1 MQFLTNTKFWQKNQF
16 ILREFVHFRKS
27 ASLAF
32 FFTCVSAL
40 LEGVGVGFILSF
52 LQNLTDPSAEPVRT
66 GMAWFDTVVMDVD
79 GSLNSR
85 VYRISALIFVTSV
98 LRLGA
103 LYVGR
108 IHIAQTQMGL
118 IDSLRRQMFE
128 QLQSVGL
135 IYFATARSGDLTYR
149 VTTELEK
156 IKQAFNNVAVL
167 IIKTITLVVYAF
179 SLVLIS
185 WQLTIISIFVFT
197 LLSSGVSN
205 YIRRVREMS
214 FAESVAGK
222 KFTSVAL
229 EFINGIRTVNSYS
242 TQDYERERFYR
253 TSSEVKEA
261 AINLALYRDAVP
273 VITESSVTLIIV
285 GMIVISFAYLIP
297 NGQIQVASLL
307 TFLFVLFRLLPTLRQ
322 VSKSQAVISEFE
334 GPINSISELLSK
346 DNKPY
351 LRDGKLVFKGL
362 KQGMQFVNLSFGYN
376 PDEPVLKNISFE
388 IEAGKTTAL
397 VGSSGSGK
405 STLIDLIPRFYD
417 PQYGGIFIDGVA
429 INQLNLASLRSRIA
443 IVSQDSFIF
452 NASIRNNISYGL
464 DNVEESQII
473 EAAKFAN
480 AVEFI
485 EEMPEGF
492 DTVLG
497 DRGVRLSGGQRQ
509 RIAIARALLRN
520 PEILILD
527 EATSA
532 LDSVSEK
539 LIQNSLEKLS
549 EGRTVITIAHRLST
563 IVRADRVVV
572 LEGGS
577 VVENGGYQ
585 ELLQQKGK
593 FWKYHQMQQQPVAA
607 S

>member
-1 MQFLTNTKFWQKNQF
+1 MKFLLNTRFWQKNYF
-16 ILREFVHFRKS
+16 ILREFKHFRRV
-27 ASLAF
+27 AILAF
-32 FFTCVSAL
+32 IFTCISAV

-52 LQNLTDPSAEPVRT
+52 LQSLTEPDAEPVRT
-66 GMAWFDTVVMDVD
+66 GMQWFDTLVMDVD

-85 VYRISALIFVTSV
+85 VYRISALIFITSA

-103 LYVGR
+103 LYISR
-108 IHIAQTQMGL
+108 IHIAKTQMGL
-118 IDSLRRQMFE
+118 VDRLRQQMFE

-135 IYFATARSGDLTYR
+135 IYFTTARSGDLTYR

-156 IKQAFNNVAVL
+156 IKQAFSNVATL
-167 IIKTITLVVYAF
+167 IIKSITLFVYAF

-185 WQLTIISIFVFT
+185 WQLTIISILVFT

-214 FAESVAGK
+214 FVESIAGK
-222 KFTSVAL
+222 RFTSVAL
-229 EFINGIRTVNSYS
+229 EFVNGIRTVNSYS

-253 TSSEVKEA
+253 TSNEVKEA

-285 GMIVISFAYLIP
+285 GMITISFAYLIP

-334 GPINSISELLSK
+334 GPISSISELLSK
-346 DNKPY
+346 DDKPY
-351 LRDGKLVFKGL
+351 LKDGKLIFKGL
-362 KQGMQFVNLSFGYN
+362 KQGISFVNLSFGYN
-376 PDEPVLKNISFE
+376 PNELVLKNVSFN
-388 IEAGKTTAL
+388 IEVGKTTAL

-417 PQYGGIFIDGVA
+417 PQYGAVFIDGVE
-429 INQLNLASLRSRIA
+429 INQLNLASLRSHIA

-452 NASIRNNISYGL
+452 NASIRSNISYGL
-464 DNVEESQII
+464 DKIDESQII
-473 EAAKFAN
+473 DAARFAN
-480 AVEFI
+480 AIEFI
-485 EEMPEGF
+485 EEMSDGF
-492 DTVLG
+492 NTILG

-520 PEILILD
+520 PQILILD

-532 LDSVSEK
+532 LDSMSER
-539 LIQNSLEKLS
+539 LIQKSLDKLS
-549 EGRTVITIAHRLST
+549 KGRTVITIAHRLST
-563 IVRADRVVV
+563 IVNADKVIVLEQGRVV
-572 LEGGS
+572 EQ
-577 VVENGGYQ
+577 GGYQ
-585 ELLQQKGK
+585 ELLQKKGE
-593 FWKYHQMQQQPVAA
+593 FWKYHQFQNKFSPAV
-607 S
+607 